1 MSAVAQHIAEPVQ
14 KAITS
19 FADFCVYD
27 AWKSGDEKK
36 DKSFVGIR
44 LENSQPKIYF
54 PMGYRPAKPFEDI
67 CKQDFYRLVAVLN
80 DKSLQKYFSEDDL
93 KKSQL
98 DFPFYSFLAVL
109 QYYLDFGYFVESE
122 TIYKKGFSGK
132 ISWPRTIKRIK
143 PQVIKDEF
151 GRHQVVYLNLITRKA
166 SYREDNLITLVHK
179 YCVKESARL
188 IGPLYGVSENEVE
201 DSELLFDYELFAEV
215 IQDKIAAT
223 FNDKHLELF
232 HAMLKVVRYLGNK
245 ENRGENG
252 EEPETLFGVNTFAP
266 IWEGMVDRIFGN
278 LPQGLSKSV
287 FNPHLKWNGTNLDVE
302 SEEEKVLNDPKRST
316 LRPDTIMV
324 IGQEIAS
331 DAAHPRNDEKEVAGV
346 YILDSKY
353 YKFGITHN
361 KAHLPGAES
370 VCKQMAY
377 AEYVEQKVLKKEIPA
392 FAGKTSSN
400 IYNAFVMPYCAD
412 GDPSPHSGIM
422 PTKATS
428 CQVVKETPPDGSAQD
443 DTGAA
448 PFGMKFEGYIY
459 GDWKTVPDAN
469 RPYYKIACVLLDV
482 KSVMQNYANSTNA
495 QKELAK
501 LMLR

>member
-1 MSAVAQHIAEPVQ
+1 MSIAVAHNSAEPVQ
-14 KAITS
+14 KAVTS

-44 LENSQPKIYF
+44 LEDGQPKIYF
-54 PMGYRPAKPFEDI
+54 PMGYRPAKPSEDI
-67 CKQDFYRLVAVLN
+67 CKQDFYRLVAILN
-80 DKSLQKYFSEDDL
+80 DKSLQKYLSEDDM

-151 GRHQVVYLNLITRKA
+151 DRHQVVYLNLITRKA

-179 YCVKESARL
+179 YCVKASAKL

-232 HAMLKVVRYLGNK
+232 NAMLKVVRYLGNK
-245 ENRGENG
+245 ENRGEDG
-252 EEPETLFGVNTFAP
+252 EEPEALFGVNTFAP
-266 IWEGMVDRIFGN
+266 VWEGMVDKIFGN
-278 LPQGLSKSV
+278 LPQGLSKSD
-287 FNPHLKWNGTNLDVE
+287 FNPHLKWNDANLDVE
-302 SEEEKVLNDPKRST
+302 SEEEMVLNDPKRST

-324 IGQEIAS
+324 TEIPEQVG
-331 DAAHPRNDEKEVAGV
+331 DDKKDVF
-346 YILDSKY
+346 ILDSKY
-353 YKFGITHN
+353 YKFGLTKN

-377 AEYVEQKVLKKEIPA
+377 AEYVETHWKKIFGLDSSNA
-392 FAGKTSSN
+392 VHSQNDDGATSFAGMISNN
-400 IYNAFVMPYCAD
+400 IYNAFIMPYCVEAD
-412 GDPSPHSGIM
+412 NSGL
-422 PTKATS
+422 PK
-428 CQVVKETPPDGSAQD
+428 D
-443 DTGAA
+443 DD
-448 PFGMKFEGYIY
+448 FEKRSLKMRYAGFIY
-459 GDWKTVPDAN
+459 GDWKKVPDTAH
-469 RPYYKIACVLLDV
+469 RYHKIACVLLDV
-482 KSVMQNYANSTNA
+482 KSVMRDYVLSTNA
-495 QKELAK
+495 KNELQKIIYEK
-501 LMLR
+501 LI